1 MNDRKKRKLKKTQTH
16 EFSEEEDENF
26 VSVDSVNKIIYD
38 YLLKVLFYN
47 WYLNVTDWF

>member
-16 EFSEEEDENF
+16 EFSEDDENF
-26 VSVDSVNKIIYD
+26 VAVDSVNKIIYD